1 MKLRLARRAGG
12 PLPSVAAVTMVRD
25 EGRMLPKW
33 IDHYGAQLGL
43 DNLVVVDDS
52 SEDGST
58 DDLPCSVLRLPPAY
72 KKDFEPT
79 RMGVLSGLAATLL
92 EVHDAVL
99 FSDADEFVVADP
111 AKHESLRHFVAAR
124 RDREAVGVLGLNVIH
139 HLAAEGPLDFGR
151 PFLEQRRLAKF
162 VPLMCKP
169 ALKTVPA
176 PWAAASHGIR
186 TDFAIDPELY
196 MFHFKFADR
205 DHLRAAAEHRK
216 AMVEMDGRAAVT
228 SWSQGGDALVDLLEE
243 MNADLSADPG
253 DQAEFRPPPRKRLG
267 EIVER
272 TPQGVVRAT
281 GVRQMLAMQRRPA
294 LRIPERFRSTV

>member
-1 MKLRLARRAGG
+1 MKLRLSRHVRGE
-12 PLPSVAAVTMVRD
+12 LPSVAAVTMVRD

-33 IDHYGAQLGL
+33 VDHYGAQLGV
-43 DNLVVVDDS
+43 DNLVVVDDNS
-52 SEDGST
+52 VDGST
-58 DDLPCSVLRLPPAY
+58 EGLPCTVLRLPPAY

-79 RMGVLSGLAATLL
+79 RMAVLSGLAATLL
-92 EVHDAVL
+92 EVHDAVI
-99 FSDADEFVVADP
+99 FSDADEFIVADP
-111 AKHESLRHFVAAR
+111 DRHESLRHFVAAR
-124 RDREAVGVLGLNVIH
+124 RDRGAVGVLGLNVIH
-139 HLAAEGPLDFGR
+139 HLAAEGPLAFDR

-176 PWAAASHGIR
+176 AWAAASHGIR

-205 DHLRAAAEHRK
+205 EHLRAAAEHRR
-216 AMVEMDGRAAVT
+216 AMVELDGRAAST
-228 SWSQGGDALVDLLEE
+228 SWSQGGDAMVDLLES
-243 MNADLSADPG
+243 MNAELGADPASQ
-253 DQAEFRPPPRKRLG
+253 DEFRPPPRRRLA
-267 EIVER
+267 EIVEQ

-281 GVRQMLAMQRRPA
+281 GVRQMLAMERRPA